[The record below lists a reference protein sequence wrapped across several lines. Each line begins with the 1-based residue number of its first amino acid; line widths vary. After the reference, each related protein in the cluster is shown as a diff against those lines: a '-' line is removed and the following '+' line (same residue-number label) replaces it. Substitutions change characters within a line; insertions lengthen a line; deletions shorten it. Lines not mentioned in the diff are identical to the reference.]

1 MLESIEK
8 QIWQWAAVQPDKVA
22 VKSGKKSAT
31 YLQLCQRILGARD
44 YFKSQLS
51 QNEGNVVILAAGKQI
66 EFVYAYFGA
75 HLAELKVVPI
85 DAATNPT
92 RLDYI
97 VKQTHANLL
106 VGFDESEQEIA
117 KARLKDFAE
126 LSADFSIPLFSYG
139 NEVADI
145 LFTTGTTGKPKGV
158 PLTYDNEAAAA
169 RNINEFIGNS
179 QEDVELLALPVSHSF
194 GLGRVRCCLSKGATL
209 ILLGS
214 FANVKKIYRTMEE
227 EHVTG
232 FTMVPASW
240 RYLKKLTDDKL
251 GEFKNQLR
259 YIEMGSAFFS
269 KDEKQELA
277 DLLPHTRVCMHYG

>member
-8 QIWQWAAVQPDKVA
+8 QIWQWAAVQPEKIA

-75 HLAELKVVPI
+75 HLAGLKVVPI

-106 VGFDESEQEIA
+106 VGFDESEQEVA
-117 KARLKDFAE
+117 KARF
-126 LSADFSIPLFSYG
+126 
-139 NEVADI
+139 
-145 LFTTGTTGKPKGV
+145 
-158 PLTYDNEAAAA
+158 
-169 RNINEFIGNS
+169 
-179 QEDVELLALPVSHSF
+179 
-194 GLGRVRCCLSKGATL
+194 
-209 ILLGS
+209 
-214 FANVKKIYRTMEE
+214 
-227 EHVTG
+227 
-232 FTMVPASW
+232 
-240 RYLKKLTDDKL
+240 
-251 GEFKNQLR
+251 
-259 YIEMGSAFFS
+259 
-269 KDEKQELA
+269 
-277 DLLPHTRVCMHYG
+277 

>member
-8 QIWQWAAVQPDKVA
+8 QIWHWATVQPDKIA

-75 HLAELKVVPI
+75 HLAGLKVVPI
-85 DAATNPT
+85 DAATNPP

-106 VGFDESEQEIA
+106 VGFDESEQEVA

-126 LSADFSIPLFSYG
+126 LSADFSTGCTVAGLVRSDQLSAGLLRLLVIAPSSKLITKNKIARIAVLF
-139 NEVADI
+139 
-145 LFTTGTTGKPKGV
+145 
-158 PLTYDNEAAAA
+158 
-169 RNINEFIGNS
+169 
-179 QEDVELLALPVSHSF
+179 
-194 GLGRVRCCLSKGATL
+194 
-209 ILLGS
+209 
-214 FANVKKIYRTMEE
+214 VKKLPEPDDISLLCNN
-227 EHVTG
+227 
-232 FTMVPASW
+232 PA
-240 RYLKKLTDDKL
+240 
-251 GEFKNQLR
+251 
-259 YIEMGSAFFS
+259 
-269 KDEKQELA
+269 
-277 DLLPHTRVCMHYG
+277 V

>member
-8 QIWQWAAVQPDKVA
+8 QIWQWAAVEPDKIA

-75 HLAELKVVPI
+75 HLAGLKVVPI

-126 LSADFSIPLFSYG
+126 LTADFSTPLFSDG

-145 LFTTGTTGKPKGV
+145 LLQQVLQVNLKG
-158 PLTYDNEAAAA
+158 
-169 RNINEFIGNS
+169 
-179 QEDVELLALPVSHSF
+179 
-194 GLGRVRCCLSKGATL
+194 
-209 ILLGS
+209 
-214 FANVKKIYRTMEE
+214 
-227 EHVTG
+227 
-232 FTMVPASW
+232 
-240 RYLKKLTDDKL
+240 YL
-251 GEFKNQLR
+251 
-259 YIEMGSAFFS
+259 
-269 KDEKQELA
+269 
-277 DLLPHTRVCMHYG
+277 

>member
-1 MLESIEK
+1 MSTHI
-8 QIWQWAAVQPDKVA
+8 
-22 VKSGKKSAT
+22 
-31 YLQLCQRILGARD
+31 GARD

-75 HLAELKVVPI
+75 HLAGLKVVPI

-126 LSADFSIPLFSYG
+126 LTADFSTPLFSDG

-145 LFTTGTTGKPKGV
+145 LLQQVLQVNLKG
-158 PLTYDNEAAAA
+158 
-169 RNINEFIGNS
+169 
-179 QEDVELLALPVSHSF
+179 
-194 GLGRVRCCLSKGATL
+194 
-209 ILLGS
+209 
-214 FANVKKIYRTMEE
+214 
-227 EHVTG
+227 
-232 FTMVPASW
+232 
-240 RYLKKLTDDKL
+240 YL
-251 GEFKNQLR
+251 
-259 YIEMGSAFFS
+259 
-269 KDEKQELA
+269 
-277 DLLPHTRVCMHYG
+277 